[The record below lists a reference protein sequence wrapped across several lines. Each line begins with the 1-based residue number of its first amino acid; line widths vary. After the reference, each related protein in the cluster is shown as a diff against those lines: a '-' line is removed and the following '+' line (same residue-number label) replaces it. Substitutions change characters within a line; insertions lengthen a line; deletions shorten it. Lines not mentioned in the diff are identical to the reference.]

1 MLPCSQM
8 HFVILTNRILLR
20 KGQISSASSL
30 SLLQQDCCLVL
41 PLSRKATPS
50 NCELCDVGG
59 LLFVLMQGIA
69 LRLLSVLAMYLLTPT
84 FRALCATGPLVEELY
99 PLQEMF
105 APQTWIVGCE
115 LIEYHK
121 VSHDTSWYIALPRR
135 TSSWLSPYLSGYMQQ
150 SPLISVYITLYNRHR
165 IPNQR
170 VTSLW
175 PAGAVAERWG
185 QICIIPVHCY
195 TDARHCIQML

>member
-69 LRLLSVLAMYLLTPT
+69 LRLLSVLAMYRLTPT

-105 APQTWIVGCE
+105 APADEV
-115 LIEYHK
+115 
-121 VSHDTSWYIALPRR
+121 HDVKHGVTCR
-135 TSSWLSPYLSGYMQQ
+135 
-150 SPLISVYITLYNRHR
+150 RHR
-165 IPNQR
+165 RRPKTNP
-170 VTSLW
+170 T
-175 PAGAVAERWG
+175 PTK
-185 QICIIPVHCY
+185 PKPY
-195 TDARHCIQML
+195 KP

>member
-105 APQTWIVGCE
+105 APKTWIGGCE

-121 VSHDTSWYIALPRR
+121 VYLKVWHVLVYCTSKKDFFMAISISVRLYATIA
-135 TSSWLSPYLSGYMQQ
+135 TY
-150 SPLISVYITLYNRHR
+150 ISVYHFIQSPPNSQSTRDLTLTSRSSCREVRSDLYNSSALLYR
-165 IPNQR
+165 
-170 VTSLW
+170 
-175 PAGAVAERWG
+175 
-185 QICIIPVHCY
+185 C
-195 TDARHCIQML
+195 

>member
-20 KGQISSASSL
+20 KGQISSASSLSL

-105 APQTWIVGCE
+105 APQTWIGGCE

-121 VSHDTSWYIALPRR
+121 VYLKVWLVLVYCTSKKDFCMAISISVRLYVTI
-135 TSSWLSPYLSGYMQQ
+135 TTY
-150 SPLISVYITLYNRHR
+150 ISVYHFIQSPPNSQSTRDLTLTSRSSCREVRSDLYNSSALLYR
-165 IPNQR
+165 
-170 VTSLW
+170 
-175 PAGAVAERWG
+175 
-185 QICIIPVHCY
+185 C
-195 TDARHCIQML
+195 

>member
-1 MLPCSQM
+1 M

-105 APQTWIVGCE
+105 APQTWIGGCE

-121 VSHDTSWYIALPRR
+121 VYLKVWHVLVYCTSKKDFFMAISTSVRLYATIA
-135 TSSWLSPYLSGYMQQ
+135 TY
-150 SPLISVYITLYNRHR
+150 ISVYHFIQSPPNSQSTRDLTLTSRSSCREVRSDLYNSSALLYR
-165 IPNQR
+165 
-170 VTSLW
+170 
-175 PAGAVAERWG
+175 
-185 QICIIPVHCY
+185 C
-195 TDARHCIQML
+195 